1 LQEETDDGVVAPR
14 LGALFQPNRKL
25 SFFGVY
31 SGSERPQRAAR
42 PDGTLITDPIE
53 GNMVEVGVKAS
64 LLNGRLSLQTSYF
77 DIRRENLA
85 NGFTLPD
92 GTDTIE
98 PSGLETAKGVEVE
111 IAGYLTDNW
120 QVLFSGGTIDT
131 ADHSTFLNYPG
142 SKMGGTM
149 DWTARLWTNYKF
161 GAGAFRGFEMGG
173 GWIHNDGMYGEDA
186 SYITASADLFE
197 LRLAYAWKR
206 FKVAMNVENVFDEE
220 WWADAPAQNLTLPGT
235 PRRARFTLS
244 YSF

>member
-1 LQEETDDGVVAPR
+1 MVAPR
-14 LGALFQPNRKL
+14 LGALFQPNRQL

-92 GTDTIE
+92 GTETIE
-98 PSGLETAKGVEVE
+98 PSGLETAKGFEVE

-120 QVLFSGGTIDT
+120 QVLFSGGSIDT

-149 DWTARLWTNYKF
+149 DWTARLWTTYKF
-161 GAGAFRGFEMGG
+161 GAGAFRGFEMVG
-173 GWIHNDGMYGEDA
+173 GWIHNDGVYGEDA
-186 SYITASADLFE
+186 SYVTTSADLFE

-206 FKVAMNVENVFDEE
+206 VKAAVNVENVFDEE

-235 PRRARFTLS
+235 PRRARLTLS